1 MSVLEKQKR
10 AHIESPP
17 TLISINFSKHFRY
30 VNDVP
35 TKVLKYQVFLKT
47 DTTQE
52 YIDYEVHLCFGSEF
66 TFTCGQNLKVKMYV
80 HRHGHN
86 VYYTCS
92 AALCFVL
99 DPTLFNLQSPTYT
112 CTWCMFSL
120 AGCEGRTSPMCTLGL
135 SESQRVH
142 QSLGQLPL
150 AHRQLI
156 S

>member
-1 MSVLEKQKR
+1 MSMTFQK
-10 AHIESPP
+10 
-17 TLISINFSKHFRY
+17 
-30 VNDVP
+30 
-35 TKVLKYQVFLKT
+35 LKYQVFLKT

-52 YIDYEVHLCFGSEF
+52 YIDHAVHLCFGSEF

>member
-1 MSVLEKQKR
+1 MQYIFALDLSLHSLWAKPKSQNVRSQTHAQCVLHMQCMQR
-10 AHIESPP
+10 
-17 TLISINFSKHFRY
+17 
-30 VNDVP
+30 
-35 TKVLKYQVFLKT
+35 
-47 DTTQE
+47 
-52 YIDYEVHLCFGSEF
+52 
-66 TFTCGQNLKVKMYV
+66 
-80 HRHGHN
+80 
-86 VYYTCS
+86 S
-92 AALCFVL
+92 AALCSVL
-99 DPTLFNLQSPTYT
+99 DPTLSNLQSPTYT